1 MNTNAKLLVHLLY
14 KRFKKRH
21 VLSPEQ
27 IRQLA
32 DRPRGS
38 SAYTLADFDSFI
50 LYRLYVEQPYRLLKS
65 YKEWLLY
72 FTETEVSKSTIAA
85 FFNKGF
91 PYKGTLVRPNLVPYD
106 KYTLCNE
113 IRAYELIHFGSSL
126 VMRRVSRAKSFGVRK
141 YGGIRSLVTCRP
153 IRLALTSV
161 IIFSH
166 WTLFDEWGERSS
178 CLFPYPPTQQWC
190 CWVLPNSP
198 RCRPRIFGRV
208 WCACFGQCGNTF
220 KRNGAHVHV
229 LFLPTRS
236 PEWNLIELVWRP
248 LVSSLFSNPTAVA
261 VQKFGNTNT
270 TTAYVAQEILEDFTF
285 DNVRGCFRACFDFLA
300 QSLHEEC
307 VINLYA
313 T

>member
-32 DRPRGS
+32 DRTRGS

-106 KYTLCNE
+106 KYTLRNQ
-113 IRAYELIHFGSSL
+113 IRAYEFMNVLRTLNPFRIVFGDEKSIKGEEFWSKK
-126 VMRRVSRAKSFGVRK
+126 VRRD
-141 YGGIRSLVTCRP
+141 P
-153 IRLALTSV
+153 ILGDVPANKTGSD
-161 IIFSH
+161 F
-166 WTLFDEWGERSS
+166 
-178 CLFPYPPTQQWC
+178 
-190 CWVLPNSP
+190 
-198 RCRPRIFGRV
+198 
-208 WCACFGQCGNTF
+208 
-220 KRNGAHVHV
+220 RNH
-229 LFLPTRS
+229 
-236 PEWNLIELVWRP
+236 I
-248 LVSSLFSNPTAVA
+248 
-261 VQKFGNTNT
+261 
-270 TTAYVAQEILEDFTF
+270 
-285 DNVRGCFRACFDFLA
+285 
-300 QSLHEEC
+300 QSLNF
-307 VINLYA
+307 VR
-313 T
+313 